1 MNLDRYTDE
10 SSLQF
15 DTLKELGSIGT
26 GSAAT
31 ALSTMLGRKIKMEL
45 PEVKLVEF
53 NRAIYDLGGPEQ
65 IVAAVLAEFSGEMN
79 GIMLFLQNRE
89 FINVVLEGLMGKR
102 INELIELTE
111 LELSALTEVGNI
123 IISSYVNA
131 LANLVGMNVSL
142 SVPTTTVNML
152 GGIMNVP
159 IVMYGYTTDK
169 LMTINGTLECDGEA
183 MNCKLL
189 LHPDEQT
196 LDVVMRKLGVAGIE

>member
-1 MNLDRYTDE
+1 MSLDKYTDIN
-10 SSLQF
+10 SMRF
-15 DTLKELGSIGT
+15 DALRELGSIGT

-31 ALSTMLGRKIKMEL
+31 ALSTMLGRRISMSL
-45 PEVKLVEF
+45 PEVRLVEF
-53 NRAIYDLGGPEQ
+53 NKAIYDLGGPEK

-79 GIMLFLQNRE
+79 GVMLFLQNKE
-89 FINVVLEGLMGKR
+89 FINIVLESLMGKQ
-102 INELIELTE
+102 IDDLIQLTE

-131 LANLVGMNVSL
+131 LADLSGMNVSM

-169 LMTINGTLECDGEA
+169 LMTINGTLECDGEE
-183 MNCKLL
+183 MYCRLL
-189 LHPDEQT
+189 LHPDENA
-196 LDVVMRKLGVAGIE
+196 LDVVMQKLGVAEIE

>member
-1 MNLDRYTDE
+1 MSLDRYTDIN
-10 SSLQF
+10 SMRF
-15 DTLKELGSIGT
+15 DALRELGSIGT

-31 ALSTMLGRKIKMEL
+31 ALSTMLGRRISMSL

-53 NRAIYDLGGPEQ
+53 NKAIYDLGGPEK

-79 GIMLFLQNRE
+79 GVMLFLQNKE
-89 FINVVLEGLMGKR
+89 FINIVLESLMGKQ
-102 INELIELTE
+102 IDELMELTE

-131 LANLVGMNVSL
+131 LADLSGMNVTM

-169 LMTINGTLECDGEA
+169 LMTINGTLECDGEE
-183 MNCKLL
+183 MYCRLL
-189 LHPDEQT
+189 LHPDENA
-196 LDVVMRKLGVAGIE
+196 LDVVMQKLGVAEIE

>member
-1 MNLDRYTDE
+1 MSLDRYTDKG
-10 SSLQF
+10 SLQF

-169 LMTINGTLECDGEA
+169 LMTINGTLECDGEEL
-183 MNCKLL
+183 NCKLL

-196 LDVVMRKLGVAGIE
+196 LDVVMQKLGVAGIE

>member
-10 SSLQF
+10 STLQF

-31 ALSTMLGRKIKMEL
+31 ALSTMLGRRIKMEL

-65 IVAAVLAEFSGEMN
+65 IVAAVLAEFSGEMS

-89 FINVVLEGLMGKR
+89 FINMILESLMGEK
-102 INELIELTE
+102 INEMTELTE
-111 LELSALTEVGNI
+111 LDLSAVTEVGNI

-131 LANLVGMNVSL
+131 LANLVEMNVNL

-169 LMTINGTLECDGEA
+169 LMTINGTLECDGEELS
-183 MNCKLL
+183 CKLL
-189 LHPDEQT
+189 LHPDERT
-196 LDVVMRKLGVAGIE
+196 LDVVMRKLGVAEIE